1 VRKLLGLVAGLL
13 LVVPTLNYQTNLF
26 ARVTAALDN
35 GPALSGGDL
44 PPPFAPSALLDHLK

>member
-1 VRKLLGLVAGLL
+1 ML
-13 LVVPTLNYQTNLF
+13 LVIPTLNYQTDLF

-44 PPPFAPSALLDHLK
+44 HPPFDPSALLDKLK